1 MDIFCVIFIEVS
13 FFFKAHSDM
22 DASLTEMLHDAS
34 EADNFIKMAEKMA
47 QLVVMT
53 SILFTYNFF

>member
-1 MDIFCVIFIEVS
+1 
-13 FFFKAHSDM
+13 M